1 MKYLGYS
8 INSGFENMRIDSDI
22 LERSINNNSKDI
34 LIRLYGWEP
43 MCISLGRN
51 QKEFS
56 LPAGIDVV
64 RRLTGGRALLHDN
77 EITYCIVAPIELIP
91 NGESVVES
99 YKYLSKIFIDFFK
112 GLGLDLDFGEN
123 KRVSTH
129 FDYCMLVSTGADVCY
144 KGKKLIGSAQCRKGG
159 YILQHGSI
167 LYDYNKEL
175 LEKLFNEKIEGIT
188 SIKEI
193 LPNLTRENLVA
204 QLEQHFQCGKYV
216 ETYQTVE

>member
-22 LERSINNNSKDI
+22 LESSINNNSKDI

-51 QKEFS
+51 QKEFT

-112 GLGLDLDFGEN
+112 DLGVDLDFGEN
-123 KRVSTH
+123 KKVSTH

-144 KGKKLIGSAQCRKGG
+144 KGQKLIGSAQCRKGG

-175 LEKLFNEKIEGIT
+175 LEKFFNEKIEGIT
-188 SIKEI
+188 CIKEI
-193 LPNLTRENLVA
+193 LPNLTKENLVV